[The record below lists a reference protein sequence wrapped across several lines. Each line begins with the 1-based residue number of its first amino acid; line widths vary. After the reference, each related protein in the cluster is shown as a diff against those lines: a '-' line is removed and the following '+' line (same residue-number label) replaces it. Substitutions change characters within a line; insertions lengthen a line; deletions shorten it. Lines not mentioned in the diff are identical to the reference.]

1 VKIVKVNLSFK
12 YRGKTKMIE
21 CEVEEGPAYGSEL
34 YYQLSVPTDMNVVHD
49 GKVIELR
56 DLFNVRAGMM
66 FEMRRQDGRR
76 TEALPPV

>member
-1 VKIVKVNLSFK
+1 MKIVKVNLSFK

-49 GKVIELR
+49 GKTIELG
-56 DLFNVRAGMM
+56 DEFYVRAGMM
-66 FEMRRQDGRR
+66 FEMRKQNKERA
-76 TEALPPV
+76 ESLA